1 TKQDTNFEQAVN
13 ATRLFADVLGKN
25 INLEKYFAENHA
37 NYGITTDRHRMLI
50 IPQLFGLITKTPFY
64 QCWFIMHNIKRNLY
78 SINLICNL
86 SNFHVII
93 KKTQMKR

>member
-37 NYGITTDRHRMLI
+37 KYGVTTDCNNNYCNQWQLYCIIMIRYYERSEIYETRKPICWHR
-50 IPQLFGLITKTPFY
+50 
-64 QCWFIMHNIKRNLY
+64 WH
-78 SINLICNL
+78 
-86 SNFHVII
+86 
-93 KKTQMKR
+93 